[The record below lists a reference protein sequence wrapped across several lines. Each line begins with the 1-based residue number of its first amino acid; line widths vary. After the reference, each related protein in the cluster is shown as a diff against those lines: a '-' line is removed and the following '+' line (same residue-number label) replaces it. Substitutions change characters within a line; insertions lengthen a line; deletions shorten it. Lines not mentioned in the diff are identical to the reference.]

1 MIPPRALPAPRLPG
15 PAQALTLEQEAI
27 SELRVQL
34 ISCIALVGIV
44 LLLLAGNLVFLAEH
58 VRSADAFAIVA
69 WVAWIG
75 WLATLVSLG
84 LRRAPPRPRGL
95 YVAPPPPPTTH

>member
-1 MIPPRALPAPRLPG
+1 M
-15 PAQALTLEQEAI
+15 EQEAI

-44 LLLLAGNLVFLAEH
+44 LLILAGNLVFLAEH

-84 LRRAPPRPRGL
+84 LRRALWLQREL
-95 YVAPPPPPTTH
+95 HVARTLHPTQS